1 MYEKIK
7 LSEIFGFH
15 PYGTQRTG
23 ETPLLVLEKGQLIE
37 IPELDDEEVFKV
49 IEQRGIGI
57 VTPSIDRNTLLQ
69 LVLEQLACF
78 YQIHQKD
85 DTTIA
90 IGWRLNEEERNERW
104 KTFFEK
110 FEPFFEEFKFK

>member
-23 ETPLLVLEKGQLIE
+23 ETPLLLLDEGQLIE
-37 IPELDDEEVFKV
+37 IPRLDDEDVFKV
-49 IEQRGIGI
+49 IEQRGRGI
-57 VTPSIDRNTLLQ
+57 VISSIERTTLLQ

-78 YQIHQKD
+78 YEIHQNA
-85 DTTIA
+85 DTTIT
-90 IGWRLNEEERNERW
+90 IGKRLHEEERNERW
-104 KTFFEK
+104 KAFFEK
-110 FEPFFEEFKFK
+110 YEPFFEEFK